1 MLADDPDDTAALDP
15 HPHIDH
21 QADFL
26 PGCNQAAAQE
36 VVVGEV
42 EEEEEEV
49 EMREDHG
56 RREGETPSTIRAL
69 AGLITRQR

>member
-1 MLADDPDDTAALDP
+1 MADDPDDTAALDP

-49 EMREDHG
+49 AHRCPPPFPVPALSAPLHCWPCTVQM
-56 RREGETPSTIRAL
+56 PS
-69 AGLITRQR
+69 G